1 MIHVCDELFS
11 IGNVNTGKKP
21 YHGVLNCVCVCVPHT
36 HTPYRVSGADRLGC
50 PLFE

>member
-1 MIHVCDELFS
+1 MSTLEKSHIMGSL
-11 IGNVNTGKKP
+11 T
-21 YHGVLNCVCVCVPHT
+21 VCVCVPHT